1 MRSLSLVLLLAGPVA
16 SAAAQSNPPAIEVT
30 GEATRS
36 IAPDRAE
43 IDFGVV
49 TQAQTAREAAE
60 INAGKVDAVTEALRA
75 LLDAD
80 AELETTRYVIRP
92 NYQRSR
98 DGESSITS
106 YTASNTIRVSKI
118 DVSLPGRLIDAATTA
133 GANSVDR
140 LHFTVEDEETEKLFA
155 LGDAARQAR
164 RKAGA
169 LAEALGLSIIGV
181 ASVNEGMPSVVRPYA
196 AAAMRQAEA
205 APTTPIEPGDVQ
217 IRASVTLRVLVR
229 PR

>member
-1 MRSLSLVLLLAGPVA
+1 MRSLSLVLLFVGLTT
-16 SAAAQSNPPAIEVT
+16 SALAQSDPPAIEVT
-30 GEATRS
+30 GEAIRT

-60 INAGKVDAVTEALRA
+60 INAGKVDAVTGALRE
-75 LLDAD
+75 LLDTEA
-80 AELETTRYVIRP
+80 ALETTRYVIHP
-92 NYQRSR
+92 NYQHSR
-98 DGESSITS
+98 AGEATITS

-118 DVSLPGRLIDAATTA
+118 DVGLPGRLIDAATAA

-181 ASVNEGMPSVVRPYA
+181 SSVHEGTPSVVRPYA

-205 APTTPIEPGDVQ
+205 APVTPIEPGDVE
-217 IRASVTLRVLVR
+217 IRATVTLRVLVR
-229 PR
+229 PQ